1 MKSAGRA
8 RPAEKGLSGIR
19 HKNETQPFAT
29 KMRQSETG
37 RSGRSRFATRFETRH
52 SLSVLKV
59 RGEISHQL
67 ANGGEF
73 ATSRRNRWIGSV
85 SDGRETSRSVTVA
98 GDLSGA
104 LPSQNRRVTG
114 ISIVGRISPGI
125 TSSHSI
131 DEGRAAAPDW

>member
-1 MKSAGRA
+1 MSGSVVRVAPPAGASQDAAQGPLGLGAGLRGVLRA
-8 RPAEKGLSGIR
+8 VALWWL
-19 HKNETQPFAT
+19 AYD
-29 KMRQSETG
+29 TG
-37 RSGRSRFATRFETRH
+37 GVRV
-52 SLSVLKV
+52 SVLKV

-131 DEGRAAAPDW
+131 DEGRAAAPDG

>member
-1 MKSAGRA
+1 
-8 RPAEKGLSGIR
+8 
-19 HKNETQPFAT
+19 
-29 KMRQSETG
+29 MRQLASPQFRSSRDDTG
-37 RSGRSRFATRFETRH
+37 FEKLH
-52 SLSVLKV
+52 ELLYLLLLLLLNDEQNPLLSVLKV